1 MVTAL
6 ALLIKANAKRLETN
20 DLVDMAAKSV
30 GFVEIY
36 LLAIGR
42 QGKSR
47 CCRALVGYKP
57 PRFWQH
63 GREISWQVMKLGWGL
78 GTRTV
83 PVKEVER

>member
-30 GFVEIY
+30 GFVEVC
-36 LLAIGR
+36 LLAIGP

-47 CCRALVGYKP
+47 GCRALVWAKP
-57 PRFWQH
+57 PRF
-63 GREISWQVMKLGWGL
+63 
-78 GTRTV
+78 
-83 PVKEVER
+83 